1 MEPEKDIFKLA
12 GFLVIMTTV
21 MFYVVPVL
29 FRSIEL
35 WVDDYMWKHYRK
47 DLNLRQSLISRRCEE
62 FLNLLDQN
70 NISVHDVLRD
80 TEYCEDFVIK
90 IGKVKEDIKS
100 GKLTK
105 EKYR

>member
-1 MEPEKDIFKLA
+1 MENDLFALIALWIIFIFA
-12 GFLVIMTTV
+12 

-29 FRSIEL
+29 VRSIEL

-47 DLNLRQSLISRRCEE
+47 DLNLRQSLISRNGEE
-62 FLNLLDQN
+62 FLNLLKQN

-80 TEYCEDFVIK
+80 PEYCEDFVIK
-90 IGKVKEDIKS
+90 IEKVKEDIES

-105 EKYR
+105 EKYT